1 MKTVKRADYNGT
13 EGKDSYTIDDVEQ
26 EPIIHD
32 AKEMDIFI
40 NASPAKD
47 YSISVIYYDEDGNK
61 YQ

>member
-1 MKTVKRADYNGT
+1 MKKLNTIINT
-13 EGKDSYTIDDVEQ
+13 IIDDVAQ

-40 NASPAKD
+40 NESLAKD
-47 YSISVIYYDEDGNK
+47 YSISVIYYDEDGSK